1 MKTSSCM
8 KKKSGPLLP
17 FSFINKNVT
26 TFQFSQSRYSS
37 SQKLPANTVALFVPQ
52 QEAWVVERMGKFHTV
67 LQPVSYSKF
76 YF

>member
-1 MKTSSCM
+1 MKSSSCM

-17 FSFINKNVT
+17 CSFINKNVT

-37 SQKLPANTVALFVPQ
+37 QKLPTNTVALFVPQ

-67 LQPVSYSKF
+67 LQPVS
-76 YF
+76 

>member
-1 MKTSSCM
+1 M

-17 FSFINKNVT
+17 YSLINKNVT

-37 SQKLPANTVALFVPQ
+37 SQKLPTNTIALFVPQ

-67 LQPVSYSKF
+67 LQPVS
-76 YF
+76 